1 MQRNDALEARASA
14 LYDAALPYHN
24 FAHAL
29 DAVRAGQ
36 LLVDRCRDDGVPIE
50 ADVVYYA
57 LLFHDAG
64 YHEDHN
70 RYGYATKEEY
80 AAALARDVLTDFGVS
95 PQTIARVGAAIL
107 ATHRDAVFQTNEE
120 KAVRAADLAGLAA
133 EYPVFRASSERLK
146 QEWEFLHGFEISWRQ
161 WIDGTREVIGFFL
174 AQDIRLTRYYL
185 DAQGDSVFHKR
196 AEANMRRLYEEKVGQ
211 PSVR

>member
-29 DAVRAGQ
+29 DAVQAGE
-36 LLVDRCRDDGVPIE
+36 LLVQRCRDDGVPID
-50 ADVVYYA
+50 ANVVYYA

-64 YHEDHN
+64 YHEDHAGL
-70 RYGYATKEEY
+70 GYATKEEY
-80 AAALARDVLTDFGVS
+80 AAALACRVLADFGVDAQS
-95 PQTIARVGAAIL
+95 IARTAAAIL
-107 ATHRDAVFQTNEE
+107 ATRRDAVFQTNEE

-133 EYPVFRASSERLK
+133 DYPVFRASSERLK
-146 QEWEFLHGFEISWRQ
+146 REWEILHGVEIPWRQ
-161 WIDGTREVIGFFL
+161 WIDGTREVIEFFL

-185 DAQGDSVFHKR
+185 DEHGDSAFHKR
-196 AEANMRRLYEEKVGQ
+196 AQANMRRLYQEKVGAE
-211 PSVR
+211 SVG

>member
-29 DAVRAGQ
+29 DAVRAGE
-36 LLVDRCRDDGVPIE
+36 LLVQRCRDDGVPID

-64 YHEDHN
+64 YHQDHA
-70 RYGYATKEEY
+70 RLGYATKEEY
-80 AAALARDVLTDFGVS
+80 AAALAAQVLAEFGVDS
-95 PQTIARVGAAIL
+95 ETIARVAAAIL
-107 ATHRDAVFQTNEE
+107 ATHRDAVFHTNEE

-133 EYPVFRASSERLK
+133 DYPVFRASSERLK
-146 QEWEFLHGFEISWRQ
+146 REWEFLHGIEIPWRQ
-161 WIDGTREVIGFFL
+161 WIDGTREVIEFFL
-174 AQDIRLTRYYL
+174 AQDIRLTRHYL
-185 DAQGDSVFHKR
+185 DEHGDSAFHKR
-196 AEANMRRLYEEKVGQ
+196 AEANMRRLYEEKVGAE
-211 PSVR
+211 SVG